1 MAHTIIAVA
10 TNSADSKVLIP
21 ELLEPHR
28 QVLQLQLKADCNITS
43 SALSENGEWIIVAD
57 IESTRLFQLTEA
69 VSVLC
74 MIIPFIY

>member
-1 MAHTIIAVA
+1 MKYSLSSYLHLIAVA
-10 TNSADSKVLIP
+10 TNSTDSKVIIP

-43 SALSENGEWIIVAD
+43 SAISENGEWIIVAD

-69 VSVLC
+69 VSV
-74 MIIPFIY
+74 